1 MYSKETKFLGLPQ
14 WGPKDHPDF
23 ITDMN
28 DVMKKLDTQA
38 EKTDHDHSD
47 LREQVDALSIDMGTV
62 KEQVAALQEKVDNLV
77 DLEDNPVFIA
87 LKEHVDTLQE
97 TVDGIIQ
104 TDNRQDLDIQQL
116 QAAITR
122 IDETIGII
130 ENHLQQHDSHF
141 DIHDKELSDIKAT
154 ILHIEN
160 DVDDLRS
167 HVTHMEE
174 SVAQMETEVGH
185 MKGEQITQNDR
196 LDALEAGKTE
206 QDEKISGIE
215 TKITEQDTKIST
227 IEQTAKDADETAE
240 AALEEAMKA
249 VSTANGTSAETEVLT
264 QGLADMKDRVDGID
278 ERVTNNTTSIGNLNQ
293 MYETLDDRMDTLE
306 QSDTKQNA
314 DILKAETKADTALST
329 AEGISTT
336 VTTVEGRVTVLETD
350 NAANKTN
357 IQNLYSAD
365 SALNTRLTT
374 AEEDIQELKDRPSG
388 GDVTTEQFNELA
400 DRVTTTEAKNTE
412 QDTSI
417 SAIETTVEEL
427 EAQVVTASTL
437 QEMLVTDSTNN
448 GSTGAVTI
456 NLTDTNFDLL
466 VLEFNIVNVRYTTNL
481 IVGKGREYIAAD
493 AHATGGVQDGYI
505 ERTVKL
511 SEDGSTLVMSA
522 CKYGPEINNNLMTLT
537 RIFALKK
544 ASSTALSEAVVTR
557 VDALESEVSEINTEL
572 TEIQNKLV
580 TPQFRD
586 DLMSSTRADINY
598 SWIHL
603 PEYKIGILVIKNVKI
618 RESMLRG
625 ASFEEEL
632 PGFTIHPIS
641 GEIPVVFDHVHYSST
656 TSVNVFKFTLTQLS
670 SGSIKIKIE
679 LSTTSPATTTGIT
692 TIQLGRTFVFHY

>member
-28 DVMKKLDTQA
+28 DAMKKLDTQA

-77 DLEDNPVFIA
+77 NLEDNPVFIA

-122 IDETIGII
+122 IDETIDII

-167 HVTHMEE
+167 HVAHMEE

-185 MKGEQITQNDR
+185 IKGEQITQNDR

-206 QDEKISGIE
+206 QDEKIASIE
-215 TKITEQDTKIST
+215 TKVTEQDTKIST
-227 IEQTAKDADETAE
+227 IEQTAKDADETSE

-249 VSTANGTSAETEVLT
+249 VTTANGASAETEVLT

-278 ERVTNNTTSIGNLNQ
+278 ERVTNNTASIGNLNQ

-314 DILKAETKADTALST
+314 DIGALETKT
-329 AEGISTT
+329 EG
-336 VTTVEGRVTVLETD
+336 LETD
-350 NAANKTN
+350 NSINKNQITQLQEANTN
-357 IQNLYSAD
+357 IVDRLGTLETDVSTLKENSDLTGVNIENLEQRMD
-365 SALNTRLTT
+365 T
-374 AEEDIQELKDRPSG
+374 AEADIQELKDRPSGG

-400 DRVTTTEAKNTE
+400 DRVTATETKNTE
-412 QDTSI
+412 QDTAI
-417 SAIETTVEEL
+417 STVETTVGEL
-427 EAQVVTASTL
+427 EAQVVTASEWEEITL
-437 QEMLVTDSTNN
+437 LSTTDSAINN
-448 GSTGAVTI
+448 IYNIDS
-456 NLTDTNFDLL
+456 DLSKYSML
-466 VLEFNIVNVRYTTNL
+466 LATFNVRQQAGGTPHRVSTMFNAEDVGSPGISITFPESGINKVAFLSIIENNL
-481 IVGKGREYIAAD
+481 HVSSY
-493 AHATGGVQDGYI
+493 DGYI
-505 ERTVKL
+505 AINKL
-511 SEDGSTLVMSA
+511 
-522 CKYGPEINNNLMTLT
+522 YGQ
-537 RIFALKK
+537 KK
-544 ASSTALSEAVVTR
+544 ASSTALSEAVVAR
-557 VDALESEVSEINTEL
+557 VDRLENWCP
-572 TEIQNKLV
+572 
-580 TPQFRD
+580 TPD
-586 DLMSSTRADINY
+586 Y
-598 SWIHL
+598 S
-603 PEYKIGILVIKNVKI
+603 NVKHI
-618 RESMLRG
+618 FNQAVDTYTTDDYCILQGFVGSTVADTSCGITINSKTAITSKTPIGMHDSVF
-625 ASFEEEL
+625 AIVA
-632 PGFTIHPIS
+632 PGDVIATVGS
-641 GEIPVVFDHVHYSST
+641 GEFYVVAY
-656 TSVNVFKFTLTQLS
+656 
-670 SGSIKIKIE
+670 
-679 LSTTSPATTTGIT
+679 GI
-692 TIQLGRTFVFHY
+692 RR